1 MAKKKYQEALAGA
14 FNQFITATQPDTPP
28 LMPPETV
35 NTSPEP
41 PQNNWITAEEAE
53 ARQERA
59 RNNAQYIS
67 TPPATYRTTADM
79 FNPRGRRVQLLFRH
93 DMHSQ
98 LRAIAHSKGQSF
110 NNLVEEILTDYL
122 NQRGN
127 Q

>member
-14 FNQFITATQPDTPP
+14 LNQFITTDADTPP

-35 NTSPEP
+35 NTP
-41 PQNNWITAEEAE
+41 PKPPKNNWITAEEAE

-67 TPPATYRTTADM
+67 TPPAKYRTSADM
-79 FNPRGRRVQLLFRH
+79 YNPRGRRVQLLFRH
-93 DMHSQ
+93 NIHAE
-98 LRAIAHSKGQSF
+98 LRAIAHSKGQSL

-122 NQRGN
+122 KQKGN